1 MDPDFRQDDGNYY
14 CCPLPLTHPHPTQR
28 PPRSPHRN
36 GLAKSRLAAYSPN
49 RTKWRIAMKP
59 RLYAPI
65 ASAALALMIPACLQ
79 ATNAETTPVQIG
91 EHLQLAN
98 ETATL
103 KTHSDGRHVFVTGMI
118 GDKGPYNIIVDTGA
132 GANVIDK
139 TLAAEMGLA
148 KTGEMEVLSGGVEPV
163 TADVVTLPE
172 MRVDGL
178 TIENAEFLTMEL
190 AEMSLGQFHGVLGM
204 QLFKHALITFDPRHE
219 RILVAQAELAA
230 GAPGVI
236 AFDASSSAFGV
247 EIDAAG
253 QQAPMVFDTGA
264 PSSFTFPLA
273 LSETLPLQGELIK
286 GADAQLVGGARST
299 WTAVLDGDI
308 RLADEIYENPEITFM
323 DPSAPHGTIGNA
335 VLNDLVLRIDQKNS
349 LLSLRAADAATK
361 TAQSEKQSGNPRRL
375 GIQLRGMGGGAL
387 TVARVMPGSL
397 GEQAGFLAG
406 DQLVELNGKPA
417 SDYDM
422 AALGKLFKSAEP
434 LHFVIDR
441 DGEQRD
447 IKLS

>member
-1 MDPDFRQDDGNYY
+1 M
-14 CCPLPLTHPHPTQR
+14 T
-28 PPRSPHRN
+28 PRT
-36 GLAKSRLAAYSPN
+36 LAHISCGAFIL
-49 RTKWRIAMKP
+49 
-59 RLYAPI
+59 I
-65 ASAALALMIPACLQ
+65 ASSACQ
-79 ATNAETTPVQIG
+79 GAVTQTPQQTQIG
-91 EHLQLAN
+91 EHLNFAG

-103 KTHSDGRHVFVTGMI
+103 KTHSDIRHVFVTGHF

-132 GANVIDK
+132 GPNVIDK

-148 KTGEMEVLSGGVEPV
+148 KTGEMEVMSGGVEPV
-163 TADVVTLPE
+163 TADIVTLPE

-190 AEMSLGQFHGVLGM
+190 GEMSLGQFHGVLGM
-204 QLFKHALITFDPRHE
+204 QLFKEALITFDPRNE
-219 RILVAQAELAA
+219 RILVTQAELVA

-236 AFDASSSAFGV
+236 AYDPSIGAYGV

-253 QQAPMVFDTGA
+253 QKASMIFDTGA

-273 LSETLPLQGELIK
+273 LSETLPLQGPLVE
-286 GADAQLVGGARST
+286 GAGAQLVGGMRST

-308 RLADEIYENPEITFM
+308 HLADEIYKNPEITFM
-323 DPSAPHGTIGNA
+323 DPSAPHGTIGNG
-335 VLNDLVLRIDQKNS
+335 VLNDLVLKIDQKNN
-349 LLSLRAADAATK
+349 LLSLRTPDPVAT
-361 TAQSEKQSGNPRRL
+361 TTVQSEKTSGKPRRL
-375 GIQLRGMGGGAL
+375 GLQFRGMGGGAL

-397 GEQAGFLAG
+397 GEQAGFMAG
-406 DQLVELNGKPA
+406 DILVELNGKPA

-441 DGEQRD
+441 DGEQHD
-447 IKLS
+447 IKIS